1 MRGLNNIK
9 GVIYL
14 KMSDDNFDSISAVTI
29 QPYSDKNVIV
39 QGDYETYSRQMK
51 QFNARWNPR
60 LKAGPGWLVP
70 LEFESAVRS
79 YFGVEEDVRDS
90 QRFKPAQKKQ
100 PKKVDA
106 KLPISDEEDTF
117 PDESGD
123 AKDPSPLVKVFTA
136 PFTSNAGPLTK
147 SNEFRAPSVRAPA
160 PSVRAPAVADVADDD
175 DDIVSLARKMKD
187 MMARIERLEF
197 NR

>member
-1 MRGLNNIK
+1 
-9 GVIYL
+9 VIYL

-51 QFNARWNPR
+51 RFNARWNPR

-70 LEFESAVRS
+70 LEFESAVRA

-106 KLPISDEEDTF
+106 KLPISAEEDTF
-117 PDESGD
+117 PDESGN
-123 AKDPSPLVKVFTA
+123 AKDPLPLVKVFTA

-147 SNEFRAPSVRAPA
+147 SNRFPAPSVRAPA
-160 PSVRAPAVADVADDD
+160 PSVRAPAPSVADVADDD